1 MSNEIKGSV
10 VSASFSPVR
19 VDGFPYSH
27 GQGVP
32 PSCFFL
38 LVPPREFRWQHG
50 LPRKRDEYQT
60 KVPVKNSTTFLNKFY
75 MEF

>member
-1 MSNEIKGSV
+1 MSNEIKESV

-32 PSCFFL
+32 P
-38 LVPPREFRWQHG
+38 RRKYRWQYG
-50 LPRKRDEYQT
+50 LPRKQDGYQT
-60 KVPVKNSTTFLNKFY
+60 KVPVKNSTFLNKFY
-75 MEF
+75 IEF